1 MILLNQINS
10 AILQLL
16 LFISIP
22 FIWYVVTHKKNK
34 MVFFCVDGNQT
45 STKTAFKSYALYS
58 NRVLSCS
65 FSAIYVSL
73 PI

>member
-16 LFISIP
+16 LFLSVP
-22 FIWYVVTHKKNK
+22 FMWYVVTHKKIK
-34 MVFFCVDGNQT
+34 WFFCVAGNQS
-45 STKTAFKSYALYS
+45 STKTAFESYALYS
-58 NRVLSCS
+58 NRIFSCS
-65 FSAIYVSL
+65 FSAIYVAL

>member
-16 LFISIP
+16 LFLSVP
-22 FIWYVVTHKKNK
+22 FMWYVVTHKKING
-34 MVFFCVDGNQT
+34 FCVAGNQS
-45 STKTAFKSYALYS
+45 STKTAFESYALYS
-58 NRVLSCS
+58 NRIFSCS
-65 FSAIYVSL
+65 FSAIYVAL